1 MEKSKPDMQMSS
13 QLIIGRHHLQQI
25 IDHAL
30 KGYPYEVCGLAG
42 GRDGQVQTVVEVP
55 NASLTPQYSYEMEQ
69 QGMVDVIIGFQRA
82 GQEVVAIYHSHPDG
96 EPIPSQHDI
105 AQATWPDAVYLIV
118 GLIDSQVPQVRAW
131 MMARADD
138 EPLEVEI
145 VLVD

>member
-1 MEKSKPDMQMSS
+1 MSS
-13 QLIIGRHHLQQI
+13 QLIIGKQHLQQI

-30 KGYPYEVCGLAG
+30 KGHPYEVCGLAG

-96 EPIPSQHDI
+96 EANPSQHDI

-118 GLIDSQVPQVRAW
+118 GLIDPESPQVRAW
-131 MMARADD
+131 TLAREQD

-145 VLVD
+145 ALVY